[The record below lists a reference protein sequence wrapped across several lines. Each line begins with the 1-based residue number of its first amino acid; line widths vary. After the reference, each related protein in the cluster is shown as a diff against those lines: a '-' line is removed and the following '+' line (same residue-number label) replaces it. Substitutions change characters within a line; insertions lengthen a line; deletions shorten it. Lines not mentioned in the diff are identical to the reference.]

1 MKSSNLNNDK
11 DGKIFIDYIN
21 KNTVYIEL
29 DDKGCKYLIDILSDM
44 LNNKKVHHIDLEA
57 STMYSLGVFAEN
69 SLSLMINHRDKDRY
83 Q

>member
-29 DDKGCKYLIDILSDM
+29 DDKGCRS
-44 LNNKKVHHIDLEA
+44 
-57 STMYSLGVFAEN
+57 
-69 SLSLMINHRDKDRY
+69 
-83 Q
+83 